1 MDNVLA
7 AVLTLI
13 FVLGIIKF
21 NKRQR
26 QKSLNKILYSQSYIH
41 NLVKDNVPKQINKK
55 PKLISQSTIHT
66 EKHMVK
72 IIVIDGMAYWVS
84 NNIFYTAETSDG
96 QIVHET
102 AKPVDIGNMPKKELD
117 KMLFILD
124 NLGRGNNDDS
134 SSSRNE

>member
-55 PKLISQSTIHT
+55 PKLVSQSTIHT

-124 NLGRGNNDDS
+124 SLGRGNNDDS